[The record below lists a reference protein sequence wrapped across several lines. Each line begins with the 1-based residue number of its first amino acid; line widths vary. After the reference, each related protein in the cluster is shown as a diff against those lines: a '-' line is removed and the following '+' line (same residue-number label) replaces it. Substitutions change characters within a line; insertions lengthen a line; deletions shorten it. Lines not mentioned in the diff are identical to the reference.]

1 MNFTTDLPKRDPL
14 VSYIVASAVKCEK
27 FFPGS
32 NDDGPVYR
40 MHAVILKKRD
50 RKLDLPAT
58 IEAQNHSLRNCI
70 DSE

>member
-1 MNFTTDLPKRDPL
+1 
-14 VSYIVASAVKCEK
+14 VASAVKCEK

-50 RKLDLPAT
+50 QKLDLPAT
-58 IEAQNHSLRNCI
+58 IEAQNHSLRNGL
-70 DSE
+70 DFE